1 MAFTTG
7 KNQVVPAERP
17 VDRIFPGRRE
27 AIAQGNCMR
36 APLGCGKPAGE
47 FRDEVSRR
55 EYAISGLCQA
65 CQDSVYNA
73 ED

>member
-7 KNQVVPAERP
+7 KRQVIAERP
-17 VDRIFPGRRE
+17 VDKVFGGRRE
-27 AIAQGNCMR
+27 AIANGQCMK
-36 APLGCGKPAGE
+36 APQGCGKLAGE

-55 EYAISGLCQA
+55 EYAMSALCQA

>member
-7 KNQVVPAERP
+7 KRQVIAERP

-27 AIAQGNCMR
+27 AIAQQVCR
-36 APLGCGKPAGE
+36 QAPIGCGKPAGE
-47 FRDEVSRR
+47 FRDDVSRR